1 MRPRDALF
9 AEFLGTLL
17 LLLVTVGSD
26 ITGQRLAGG
35 DEFRIMLV
43 NSLATG
49 FGISALILSLNPV
62 SGACFNPLVTVLLCS
77 ESELKW
83 KHLPAYL
90 LAQFGGALWGIVL
103 CHYLFG
109 LPALEL
115 ASKPRPG
122 LPLLVSEFIGT
133 TGLLLVV
140 HRVGNTRSQAVAYAV
155 GAYLLAATW
164 FLPSTCLANPA
175 LSLARMFTQ
184 SYAGIRPIDAAGFIA
199 VQCAALGLFLG
210 FLRVHKRLSVL
221 GD

>member
-9 AEFLGTLL
+9 AELLGTLL

-26 ITGQRLAGG
+26 IAGQRLAGG

-43 NSLATG
+43 NALATG

-62 SGACFNPLVTVLLCS
+62 SGACFNPLVAVLLCS
-77 ESELKW
+77 EGELKW

-90 LAQFGGALWGIVL
+90 LAQFGGALLGIVL

-133 TGLLLVV
+133 MGLLLVV

-155 GAYLLAATW
+155 GAYLVAATW

-175 LSLARMFTQ
+175 LTLARMFTQ
-184 SYAGIRPIDAAGFIA
+184 SDAGIRPVDAAGFIL
-199 VQCAALGLFLG
+199 VQCLALGVFLG
-210 FLRVHKRLSVL
+210 FLRAHKRLAVL

>member
-17 LLLVTVGSD
+17 LLLVTVGSELAA
-26 ITGQRLAGG
+26 TRLGG
-35 DEFRIMLV
+35 NDEFRILLV
-43 NSLATG
+43 NSFATG
-49 FGISALILSLNPV
+49 FGISALILALNPV
-62 SGACFNPLVTVLLCS
+62 SGACFNPLVAVLLCN
-77 ESELKW
+77 EGELQW
-83 KHLPAYL
+83 KYLPAYL
-90 LAQFGGALWGIVL
+90 LLQFGGALLGILL

-109 LPALEL
+109 LPVLEM

-122 LPLLVSEFIGT
+122 VPLLVSEFIGA

-164 FLPSTCLANPA
+164 ALPSTCLANPA
-175 LSLARMFTQ
+175 LTLARMFTQ
-184 SYAGIRPIDAAGFIA
+184 SYTGIRPADAAGFMAAQALALA
-199 VQCAALGLFLG
+199 VFIG
-210 FLRVHKRLSVL
+210 FLRAHKRLAVL